1 MGYCLKDTR
10 YYPGHEI
17 LQNILRYYAKYL
29 ELLSNI
35 SRFSDNIP
43 SSKQYIPMPTK
54 PRKQPDYI
62 FLAIVSA
69 IIFFGLIMLTS
80 ASGPNGYEKFGD
92 SFYYIKHQL
101 IFGLIPGI
109 AGMLVFM
116 RIPYKKWRDHAFSL
130 LLISIGLLLLVFIP
144 GIGSEFG
151 TSKSWISVFGVF
163 SIQPAE
169 VVKLTFLFYLAA
181 WLELRGKSRVSDV
194 YSGFLP
200 FMLALG
206 TIMVLMILQPD
217 IGTMSIIVAMSLV
230 VYFIAGAPLT
240 HIGALLAGGSVMFGL
255 LIKMAPYRA
264 ARFTTFLHP
273 ELDPQGIGYHINQAL
288 LAIGSGGFLGLG
300 YGHSRQKFQYLP
312 EVFGDS
318 IFAVVAEELGFIIAC
333 AFILLFIALMWRG
346 LKIALSAPDNFAR
359 YVVIGI
365 ISWFVIQAF
374 VNIGSMVGLLPMTG
388 VPLPFISYGGTALAI
403 AMVGIG
409 VILNISRYCK
419 S

>member
-1 MGYCLKDTR
+1 V
-10 YYPGHEI
+10 
-17 LQNILRYYAKYL
+17 
-29 ELLSNI
+29 
-35 SRFSDNIP
+35 
-43 SSKQYIPMPTK
+43 PTK
-54 PRKQPDYI
+54 PRKQPDWV
-62 FLAIVSA
+62 FLGIVSA

-109 AGMLVFM
+109 AGLILFM
-116 RIPYKKWRDHAFSL
+116 KIPYKKWRDHAFTL
-130 LLISIGLLLLVFIP
+130 LLISVGLLLLVFIP

-151 TSKSWISVFGVF
+151 TSRSWISVFGLF

-169 VVKLTFLFYLAA
+169 IVKLTFLFYLAA
-181 WLELRGKSRVSDV
+181 WLELRGRSRVSDV

-206 TIMVLMILQPD
+206 SIMLLMILQPD

-230 VYFIAGAPLT
+230 VYFVAGAPLI
-240 HIGALLAGGSVMFGL
+240 HLGGLVAGGVVLFAL
-255 LIKMAPYRA
+255 LIKLAPYRA

-288 LAIGSGGFLGLG
+288 LAIGSGGFFGLG

-318 IFAVVAEELGFIIAC
+318 IFAVVAEELGFVLSCVLIFLFLA
-333 AFILLFIALMWRG
+333 LLWRG
-346 LKIALSAPDNFAR
+346 LRIAVTAPDKFGQ

-388 VPLPFISYGGTALAI
+388 VPLPFVSYGGTALAI
-403 AMVGIG
+403 SMIGIG

-419 S
+419 T

>member
-1 MGYCLKDTR
+1 
-10 YYPGHEI
+10 
-17 LQNILRYYAKYL
+17 
-29 ELLSNI
+29 
-35 SRFSDNIP
+35 
-43 SSKQYIPMPTK
+43 MPPK
-54 PRKQPDYI
+54 PRKQPDWI
-62 FLAIVSA
+62 FLGIVAA

-109 AGMLVFM
+109 AGLVLFM
-116 RIPYKKWRDHAFSL
+116 KIPYLKWRDNAFA
-130 LLISIGLLLLVFIP
+130 LLIVSIVLLLLVFIP

-151 TSKSWISVFGVF
+151 TSRSWISIFGIF
-163 SIQPAE
+163 SVQPAE
-169 VVKLTFLFYLAA
+169 IVKLTFLFYLAA
-181 WLELRGKSRVSDV
+181 WLELRGRSRVSDV

-200 FMLALG
+200 FLLALG
-206 TIMVLMILQPD
+206 SIMLLMILQPD

-230 VYFIAGAPLT
+230 VYFVAGAPLT
-240 HIGALLAGGSVMFGL
+240 YIGALLAGGLVMFGA
-255 LIKMAPYRA
+255 LIKLAPYRA

-288 LAIGSGGFLGLG
+288 LAIGSGGFFGLG

-318 IFAVVAEELGFIIAC
+318 IFAVVAEELGYVLSCVLIV
-333 AFILLFIALMWRG
+333 LFVALMWRG
-346 LKIALSAPDNFAR
+346 LKIAMNAPDKFAR
-359 YVVIGI
+359 LVVIGI

-374 VNIGSMVGLLPMTG
+374 VNIGSMVGILPMTG
-388 VPLPFISYGGTALAI
+388 VPLPFVSYGGTALAI
-403 AMVGIG
+403 SLIGIG